1 MSLESFKE
9 IRPERLSDL
18 AREFVTEP
26 AGKQLQFT
34 FLQGK
39 ERSHWGPDQSKK
51 CAVTGL
57 SVLQGRD
64 CGVHPGGVA
73 APGPCSEGPL
83 QRCDAGELQLPRLR
97 GKQQT
102 LTSHS
107 CGGWMSRIMAP
118 VGSMCCGDP
127 LLGFQAANFSLCAD
141 KGITV

>member
-34 FLQGK
+34 FL
-39 ERSHWGPDQSKK
+39 QSKK